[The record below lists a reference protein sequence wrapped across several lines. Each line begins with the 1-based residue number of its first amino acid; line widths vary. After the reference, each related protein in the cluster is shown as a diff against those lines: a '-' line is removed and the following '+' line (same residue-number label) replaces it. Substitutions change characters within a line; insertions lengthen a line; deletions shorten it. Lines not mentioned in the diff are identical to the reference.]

1 MAVDIDSLQI
11 EIEATSSDAASK
23 IERLAT
29 ALTNLKSSAKGGA
42 GLTTTTKQLQA
53 LSNAAKLIN
62 GTNLD
67 SKKIQQFVSAMNS
80 LSGIQRA
87 SGLSSTISALK
98 KLPEISKSPD
108 GAHPGKFA
116 KQMDQ
121 VASAMRPL
129 ATEMQ
134 RVANGFSAFPIRI
147 QKIIQSNTGLA
158 ASNNKAA
165 KSFGVLGTGIS
176 SAQAKFGIYLIA
188 FRQLASV
195 MSDWVRESNDYVEN
209 LNLFTVAMGEY
220 AESAKAYAE
229 EVQALTGIDSSEWM
243 RNQGVFM
250 QMAAGFGVASDSA
263 ARMSKNLTQLGYDI
277 SSFYNISIEEAM
289 QKLQSGLA
297 GEIEPLRRLGYAI
310 DVASLEQVAL
320 NHGITESVNAMTQA
334 EKSQLRYIAIMEQS
348 SNAMGDLSRTIQTPA
363 NAIRILN
370 QQIVQLRR
378 ALGNMLIPILQK
390 VIPWVQAFVEVLTE
404 AAQAIANF
412 LGFELPTIDYSGL
425 EGVSG
430 GATDASDALDDAA
443 EAAKKLQDYTLGI
456 DELNI
461 ISPAQNAAAGGGA
474 GVSGGDLG
482 LDLPEYD
489 FLGDLEKNV
498 DNIKEAISGITDEV
512 LAIGAGFAAWKIAPK
527 VLSWFKDLKNG
538 RFSKI
543 DKLAA
548 GIGLVVTGFTL
559 EWQGAYDIGYSGPN
573 VQNVLKTLI
582 GSALGIAG
590 SLLIFGTGP
599 LGWTI
604 GIVAAL
610 SVAIAGITI
619 GYNRGKIDAE
629 IKKRFGEIELTVEE
643 AKDIAEGIM
652 SSPLSIQLDMYVD
665 AKTTATDAIERYLAS
680 SENFSYLVWKVSVG
694 FEVDEAELNS
704 SLDAMTS
711 DAQSFLNAQ
720 RETYTLAINIG
731 FSDEG
736 IKTEMANFVNTY
748 FSKSQSEMERL
759 GTELKQTMLNALADG
774 IIDELEMKAI
784 NDLQSEV
791 NQMMQKVADAEYKAK
806 LTNAVYELD
815 GNLSYESVKAVGAEL
830 QVLAQN
836 QLDTLEQTH
845 LDALAVIE
853 LKYQTDGNYEEYT
866 AAIENEMQTYFAN
879 QAQISATAFEPL
891 IGKFNSAF
899 SDALTK
905 AQPAFDRPISDLLD
919 RTFHQFTTDET
930 GVLVGDSISD
940 FMRSVDERWKLG
952 FASLDV
958 TPEVKAALGET
969 LAALE
974 PSIEQLQKIQDDA
987 RAAGTAVPKYV
998 SEGLH
1003 DYNML
1008 LAISGDMDAINY
1020 LLGEKLSTDPN
1031 FLEALET
1038 ATDAG
1043 YNINQAVANG
1053 LLNNLQVKEN
1063 ADGTVT
1069 LINDSIG
1076 QKVLEVTPQLVETMN
1091 ALGIDLSNGVLAGAE
1106 TQMEANKGSWLD
1118 WAIWPWNWF
1127 KEKNEINSPSKKFA
1141 ELGGYLSDG
1150 LVEGIQGKKEGLFSE
1165 IGDWAQGIIGKVM
1178 DVFGINS
1185 PSKEFKEI
1193 GEYSMQGLI
1202 NGFNEMPF
1210 VTETFSSE
1218 LDAMKISATAFSSE
1232 VYTIIDTT
1240 LAFFLTSIATA
1251 QTENQRFT
1259 DAMTTMYRSMA
1270 SQSNS
1275 AIQSI
1280 ISSLN
1285 SIPRNITTVH
1295 TIVTQSVSG
1304 GKSTKAFASGGFPET
1319 GQMFLAREAGPELVG
1334 TIGSRTAVANNAQ
1347 IVEGIAAGVSDA
1359 NQAQN
1364 ALLREQNELLR
1375 AILAKEGV
1383 VNIDGKQIK
1392 KAYDRASRNSGASI
1406 MVGGVVG

>member
-11 EIEATSSDAASK
+11 EIEVTSSDAASK
-23 IERLAT
+23 IEQLAT
-29 ALTNLKSSAKGGA
+29 ALTNLKSAAKGGA

-62 GTNLD
+62 GTNLN
-67 SKKIQQFVSAMNS
+67 SQKIQQFASAMNS
-80 LSGIQRA
+80 LSTIQKA
-87 SGLSSTISALK
+87 SGLNSTINALK
-98 KLPEISKSPD
+98 KLPEISTALDKAD
-108 GAHPGKFA
+108 LGKFA
-116 KQMDQ
+116 QQMNQ

-147 QKIIQSNTGLA
+147 QRIISSNAGLA
-158 ASNNKAA
+158 ASNNSAA
-165 KSFGVLGTGIS
+165 NSFNILGN
-176 SAQAKFGIYLIA
+176 SADRAKLKFGIYLIA
-188 FRQLASV
+188 FRKIASV
-195 MSDWVRESNDYVEN
+195 MSNWVKESNDYVEN

-250 QMAAGFGVASDSA
+250 QMASGFGVASDSA
-263 ARMSKNLTQLGYDI
+263 ALMSKNLTQLGYDI

-310 DVASLEQVAL
+310 DVASLKQVAL

-348 SNAMGDLSRTIQTPA
+348 TNAMGDLSRTIQTPA

-378 ALGNMLIPILQK
+378 ALGNMLIPILQQ

-425 EGVSG
+425 EGVAG

-489 FLGDLEKNV
+489 FLNGLTDQTNEL
-498 DNIKEAISGITDEV
+498 KEAVKDLLYNYVIP
-512 LAIGAGFAAWKIAPK
+512 AGAAFAAWKVATGLLQSIEKIKTALAGLKGASLLLNLEFKALGLTMFLADLNEFMRYLNDFRENGATVQNVAGMISEFAGIVGDALILLGSLKFGGALKVIQGIGEIVVAIKDISENGVNWGNALTAVRGLTNIAIGIGVFTGNIKLAAWGVAIQGFTVIIREIATNWEAIKQGDWSGVDK
-527 VLSWFKDLKNG
+527 VALIIGAIEVLGGLAVALDA
-538 RFSKI
+538 FSKLKSLSNIGKAATAAETVATATEAVNTSVSGRLSPSLSSLAKNLGLGVAIITEASAAAVIIVGAIAILGYELEQVGIAWEPVI
-543 DKLAA
+543 DNGATVAA
-548 GIGLVVTGFTL
+548 GIGL
-559 EWQGAYDIGYSGPN
+559 
-573 VQNVLKTLI
+573 
-582 GSALGIAG
+582 GSAAIAAVGLAAYGLGTLGAPAALNIGIGTAILLELGVATGLFIVEIWAIGKGLDEIGQAWQPVLDNGETIASGIALG
-590 SLLIFGTGP
+590 TSLLIG
-599 LGWTI
+599 I
-604 GIVAAL
+604 GVVTAAL
-610 SVAIAGITI
+610 GAATVASAGLLPVAIGLGTAILVELAAAFIAFTESLISVANELGDKLSPSLDDL
-619 GYNRGKIDAE
+619 NGKLPGLETNMADFTDYMTGLA
-629 IKKRFGEIELTVEE
+629 GEISSYTGSMGSITWDSIVSGFQKLFAGNPIGGLANDVWNMVDDVTRLKENLETINPELEETVSLL
-643 AKDIAEGIM
+643 AVYNSLM
-652 SSPLSIQLDMYVD
+652 STLKNLTESAGNIQLSDDMYV
-665 AKTTATDAIERYLAS
+665 
-680 SENFSYLVWKVSVG
+680 N
-694 FEVDEAELNS
+694 
-704 SLDAMTS
+704 
-711 DAQSFLNAQ
+711 
-720 RETYTLAINIG
+720 
-731 FSDEG
+731 
-736 IKTEMANFVNTY
+736 
-748 FSKSQSEMERL
+748 
-759 GTELKQTMLNALADG
+759 
-774 IIDELEMKAI
+774 
-784 NDLQSEV
+784 
-791 NQMMQKVADAEYKAK
+791 
-806 LTNAVYELD
+806 
-815 GNLSYESVKAVGAEL
+815 
-830 QVLAQN
+830 
-836 QLDTLEQTH
+836 
-845 LDALAVIE
+845 
-853 LKYQTDGNYEEYT
+853 
-866 AAIENEMQTYFAN
+866 
-879 QAQISATAFEPL
+879 
-891 IGKFNSAF
+891 
-899 SDALTK
+899 
-905 AQPAFDRPISDLLD
+905 
-919 RTFHQFTTDET
+919 
-930 GVLVGDSISD
+930 
-940 FMRSVDERWKLG
+940 MRSVGKNL
-952 FASLDV
+952 
-958 TPEVKAALGET
+958 
-969 LAALE
+969 
-974 PSIEQLQKIQDDA
+974 
-987 RAAGTAVPKYV
+987 
-998 SEGLH
+998 
-1003 DYNML
+1003 
-1008 LAISGDMDAINY
+1008 ISG
-1020 LLGEKLSTDPN
+1020 LSKGMEDSSPQLRSEFTN
-1031 FLEALET
+1031 
-1038 ATDAG
+1038 
-1043 YNINQAVANG
+1043 
-1053 LLNNLQVKEN
+1053 VKN
-1063 ADGTVT
+1063 MWGSTVT
-1069 LINDSIG
+1069 
-1076 QKVLEVTPQLVETMN
+1076 
-1091 ALGIDLSNGVLAGAE
+1091 
-1106 TQMEANKGSWLD
+1106 
-1118 WAIWPWNWF
+1118 
-1127 KEKNEINSPSKKFA
+1127 
-1141 ELGGYLSDG
+1141 
-1150 LVEGIQGKKEGLFSE
+1150 
-1165 IGDWAQGIIGKVM
+1165 
-1178 DVFGINS
+1178 
-1185 PSKEFKEI
+1185 
-1193 GEYSMQGLI
+1193 
-1202 NGFNEMPF
+1202 EMK
-1210 VTETFSSE
+1210 
-1218 LDAMKISATAFSSE
+1218 DSATTFSSE